1 MTNESLNHFLLNQTQ
16 PNFKKIKFSTTPNFT
31 PNNSRTT
38 VPYIFYR
45 CPMWLIVS
53 GREKVMSL
61 WDSKIITHNLPH
73 RIVVG
78 QGVLKVVVL
87 K

>member
-1 MTNESLNHFLLNQTQ
+1 MTNESLNYFLLNQTQ
-16 PNFKKIKFSTTPNFT
+16 PNFKKIKFSTIPNFT

-53 GREKVMSL
+53 GRVMGL
-61 WDSKIITHNLPH
+61 WDIKIITHNLPH

-78 QGVLKVVVL
+78 KGVLKVVVL